1 MVFRFT
7 EQLRCMDVRLEQLK
21 GDTVV
26 SIESIIFRKQSARN
40 IEDILLNGVRGDNQE
55 LVIDEI
61 NISKENFKK
70 LGDYHYK
77 ISFITLNDLG
87 GNVVSAVEIVLGNVN
102 LRFKYDNVKFDEN
115 DVTISLAHM
124 MVFPAGTNTV
134 KELEDE

>member
-1 MVFRFT
+1 MIFRFT
-7 EQLRCMDVRLEQLK
+7 EEQRCMDVKLEQLK
-21 GDTVV
+21 GDTIVD
-26 SIESIIFRKQSARN
+26 IESIIFRKQSERN
-40 IEDILLNGVRGDNQE
+40 IEDILLNSVRGDNQE

-70 LGDYHYK
+70 LGDNNYK

-87 GNVVSAVEIVLGNVN
+87 GNVVSAVEIILGNVD
-102 LRFKYDNVKFDEN
+102 LRFKYDNVKFHEN

-124 MVFPAGTNTV
+124 MVYPSGINSV